1 MIYGQTP
8 YQRKELACKYLFKCG
23 ARGTS
28 CQERHI
34 SQRKATARDHL
45 ETKANSVQKHTDKI
59 RNGSVINCR
68 QNTTPFPLSQ
78 IKMAAGW
85 NYKLERKRLTSG
97 QRDGSLN
104 SIHLQLIAQVT
115 RKKQSLVFLWE
126 HQSTR
131 SIHNLSITKS
141 RVIVINNPWHHT
153 VFCRFTDIQENSL
166 HNSGCK

>member
-68 QNTTPFPLSQ
+68 QNTTPFPRSQ
-78 IKMAAGW
+78 IKMASGW

-104 SIHLQLIAQVT
+104 SIHRSGHQKEAIFGVPLRTPEHPVYTQSVNNKKQSHCDQQPMASYSLLQVHRHSRELIAQ
-115 RKKQSLVFLWE
+115 LW
-126 HQSTR
+126 
-131 SIHNLSITKS
+131 
-141 RVIVINNPWHHT
+141 V
-153 VFCRFTDIQENSL
+153 
-166 HNSGCK
+166 